1 MDPDVEIT
9 EKNVKDAVSSLP
21 KADAAKVAALGGDKY
36 LLGKTLNKVS
46 KQLPADYYNFEINEL
61 VEHARLNREFNLA
74 QAIKENSLPRRS
86 DRILLK
92 VLKKKSIEISEIST
106 QDHYL
111 RALRTELKRPCLL
124 AQPPSEREF

>member
-9 EKNVKDAVSSLP
+9 NKNVKDAVSSLS

-46 KQLPADYYNFEINEL
+46 KQLPADYYNYEINEL

-74 QAIKENSLPRRS
+74 QANKANL
-86 DRILLK
+86 LLK
-92 VLKKKSIEISEIST
+92 QLDLILQKVLTKRLSKSLKSVC
-106 QDHYL
+106 
-111 RALRTELKRPCLL
+111 RTII
-124 AQPPSEREF
+124 

>member
-46 KQLPADYYNFEINEL
+46 KQLLITTILKSMSLLNML
-61 VEHARLNREFNLA
+61 V
-74 QAIKENSLPRRS
+74 
-86 DRILLK
+86 
-92 VLKKKSIEISEIST
+92 
-106 QDHYL
+106 
-111 RALRTELKRPCLL
+111 
-124 AQPPSEREF
+124 